1 MESSKHTFELG
12 KCQLRL
18 GYRTQGNYGSGRTPA
33 HSSTEPCTPEV
44 RLCRVST
51 VTRVALCG
59 VSFGFFFFFTAS
71 GSSELVSDLLDVK
84 GKDILYV
91 GDHIFGDILKS
102 KKRQGWKTFLVV
114 PELTKEL
121 RVWEEKKST
130 PLSHFWD
137 AVINLWLR
145 FFFSTAFFFRLV

>member
-1 MESSKHTFELG
+1 MSTAFGIQNTGKLRIGTYTGALKHGTV
-12 KCQLRL
+12 
-18 GYRTQGNYGSGRTPA
+18 YSGGETLPRFDR
-33 HSSTEPCTPEV
+33 HSSSSL
-44 RLCRVST
+44 R
-51 VTRVALCG
+51 
-59 VSFGFFFFFTAS
+59 GFIWILFFFTAS

>member
-59 VSFGFFFFFTAS
+59 VSFGFFFFLRLQARQSWCPTCWTS
-71 GSSELVSDLLDVK
+71 KVRTSSMWGIISLATSSSPRSAK
-84 GKDILYV
+84 AGKRSWWFPSSPKSYECGRRKKVRRSL
-91 GDHIFGDILKS
+91 IFGM
-102 KKRQGWKTFLVV
+102 
-114 PELTKEL
+114 P
-121 RVWEEKKST
+121 
-130 PLSHFWD
+130 
-137 AVINLWLR
+137 
-145 FFFSTAFFFRLV
+145 